1 MIRLFQ
7 VASVVIPEGEALC
20 KIGHW
25 VLGNEGLD
33 VAATLPVFALRP
45 ATATIVLIFG
55 FSPLCQFGKLLF
67 HQSGNKLP
75 LNTRYG
81 SEIDQTLSR

>member
-1 MIRLFQ
+1 MIGLFQ
-7 VASVVIPEGEALC
+7 VAIVVIPEGEALC

-33 VAATLPVFALRP
+33 VAAAISVFALRP

-55 FSPLCQFGKLLF
+55 FSPLRQFGKLLF
-67 HQSGNKLP
+67 HQSRNKFP
-75 LNTRYG
+75 LDTRYG
-81 SEIDQTLSR
+81 SEIDKTLCR